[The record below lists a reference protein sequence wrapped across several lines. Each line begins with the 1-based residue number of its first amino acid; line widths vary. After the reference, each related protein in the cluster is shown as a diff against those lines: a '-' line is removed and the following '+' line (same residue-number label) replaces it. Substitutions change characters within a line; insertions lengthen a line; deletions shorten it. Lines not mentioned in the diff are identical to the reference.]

1 MNEHKDKTKCPF
13 KVGQLMRGTPQT
25 TPHAIRK
32 RLYLLLDIE
41 WSPIE
46 NDWFAY
52 LLSQQTGEKSPVFS
66 DSLGELV
73 ANGTLRLITQ
83 QSQEDTE
90 E

>member
-1 MNEHKDKTKCPF
+1 MSEDETKYSF
-13 KVGQLMRGTPQT
+13 KVGQLFED
-25 TPHAIRK
+25 HFD